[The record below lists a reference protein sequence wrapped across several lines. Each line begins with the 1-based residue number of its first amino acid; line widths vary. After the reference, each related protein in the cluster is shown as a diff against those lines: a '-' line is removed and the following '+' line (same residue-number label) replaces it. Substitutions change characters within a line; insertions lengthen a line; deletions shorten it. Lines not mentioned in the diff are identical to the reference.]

1 MSTKKLLEPIKP
13 GEILREDFMDQLGIS
28 INKLSR
34 ELSVPPNRISEIVNG
49 KRAITADTALR
60 LQRYFGVEAQFWL
73 NLQTEYDLRM
83 MKRKIW
89 TDIERRIIP
98 IKTSETKYAAYK
110 EMAADQVR
118 ESEALEWTEGSTGD
132 INGEES

>member
-1 MSTKKLLEPIKP
+1 MSKDKILEPICP
-13 GEILREDFMDQLGIS
+13 GEILREDFLQPLGIS

-34 ELSVPPNRISEIVNG
+34 DLAVPPNRISEIVNG
-49 KRAITADTALR
+49 KRSITADTALR

-89 TDIERRIIP
+89 ADIERRIIP
-98 IKTSETKYAAYK
+98 VKDTG
-110 EMAADQVR
+110 
-118 ESEALEWTEGSTGD
+118 ESSQRRAGA
-132 INGEES
+132 

>member
-1 MSTKKLLEPIKP
+1 MNSKKLLEPITP

-34 ELSVPPNRISEIVNG
+34 DLSVPPNRISEIVNG

-73 NLQTEYDLRM
+73 NLQTEYDLRII
-83 MKRKIW
+83 KLKIW
-89 TDIERRIIP
+89 SDIERRIIP
-98 IKTSETKYAAYK
+98 VKTSETVS
-110 EMAADQVR
+110 EDSPMA
-118 ESEALEWTEGSTGD
+118 
-132 INGEES
+132 

>member
-1 MSTKKLLEPIKP
+1 MNTKKLLEPITP
-13 GEILREDFMDQLGIS
+13 GEILREDFMGQLSIS

-34 ELSVPPNRISEIVNG
+34 DLSVPPNRISEIVNG

-89 TDIERRIIP
+89 SDIERRIIP
-98 IKTSETKYAAYK
+98 VNTSETVS
-110 EMAADQVR
+110 ETNPMA
-118 ESEALEWTEGSTGD
+118 
-132 INGEES
+132 